1 MSAPRAA
8 SPASPPPWATPP
20 SGSPPSPPPTP
31 SPQSS
36 LPSITPLHH
45 SPPSPA
51 PPPSPPSSLPNHLSI
66 TSSLL
71 TNLTHHINCLSFRII
86 CHAVECL
93 RRHVG
98 TVHTMNTMLPYSATA
113 DTFSQHR
120 INNLLLSFPL
130 PPFCH
135 FGSGLSSPYPF
146 NFHHVPTWLMSAV
159 SLNPSFVLPG
169 SDLPARSL

>member
-1 MSAPRAA
+1 MGVPPHLDVLGGPGDHLGEQLGVVLPAGGLRRARQA
-8 SPASPPPWATPP
+8 RR
-20 SGSPPSPPPTP
+20 GRHVLGGPPSPPTP
-31 SPQSS
+31 SS
-36 LPSITPLHH
+36 
-45 SPPSPA
+45 
-51 PPPSPPSSLPNHLSI
+51 PSSLPNHLSI